1 MSAINDMVA
10 AGAAAGIEI
19 SPTQAAFAAGFSQG
33 QQMSSLSDKKLKLL
47 YFDVRGAGEVA
58 RYLLAISGTPYEDKR
73 YPIKFGTPGD
83 FSTMSRVEFDEAK
96 AAGTFSAGMGRIPIL
111 EVDGVQIA
119 QSKAIERFIAQST
132 GMMGA
137 NPVQAAHIDMQLEN
151 LRDVK
156 DMYQKAKRAEDKE
169 AAMKKWFGEDFPG
182 WTAKWEATVPDWM
195 SSAAI
200 TVADVSIYYF
210 FTFYFD
216 NVDGAQA
223 ALKGNA
229 KLEAMCAKVKANAAA
244 MAWEKKRPKT
254 FL

>member
-1 MSAINDMVA
+1 MATTIDAMVA
-10 AGAAAGIEI
+10 AGKAAGIEI
-19 SPTQAAFAAGFSQG
+19 SATQAAFAAGFSQARNG
-33 QQMSSLSDKKLKLL
+33 LSGKKIKLL
-47 YFDVRGAGEVA
+47 YFGVRGAGEVA
-58 RYLLAISGTPYEDKR
+58 RYLLAISGTPFEDFR
-73 YPIKFGTPGD
+73 YPITFGTPGD

-96 AAGTFSAGMGRIPIL
+96 AAGTFKAGMGRIPIL

-137 NPVQAAHIDMQLEN
+137 DAVQAAQIDAQLEN

-156 DMYQKAKRAEDKE
+156 DQYQKAKRGEDKE
-169 AAMKKWFGEDFPG
+169 AAMKKWFGEDLPA
-182 WTAKWEATVPDWM
+182 WAAKWDATVSDFM
-195 SSAAI
+195 TSGAVSI
-200 TVADVSIYYF
+200 ADVSIYYF

-216 NVDGAQA
+216 NVEGAQA

-229 KLEAMCAKVKANAAA
+229 KLEAMCAKVKANAEA
-244 MAWEKKRPKT
+244 MAWEKKRPVT